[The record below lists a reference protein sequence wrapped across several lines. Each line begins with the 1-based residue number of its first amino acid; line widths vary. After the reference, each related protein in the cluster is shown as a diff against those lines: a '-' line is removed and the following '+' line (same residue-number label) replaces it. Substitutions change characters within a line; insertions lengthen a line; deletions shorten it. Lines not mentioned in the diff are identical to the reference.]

1 MGKVLLLLLFVLFS
15 NFSNITYAQ
24 NDILFKEIHIIFY
37 EIGKV
42 PCSKGIRYEN
52 GKYYYLR
59 CEYGT
64 EAQIK
69 KIGRAKIDITTNL
82 EVVNL
87 IRKMNISDLE
97 WLCGV
102 REFHKKKHRCNS
114 TIKKEF
120 SITLKE
126 RDKNKTIRYEFPL
139 VLNCE
144 GKNPFVFVDRL
155 NVIFS
160 KLAKEFP

>member
-1 MGKVLLLLLFVLFS
+1 MGKVLLLLPLVLFPVVL
-15 NFSNITYAQ
+15 FAQ
-24 NDILFKEIHIIFY
+24 NDAVFREVHIIFY
-37 EIGKV
+37 ELGKI

-59 CEYGT
+59 CEYGS

-69 KIGRAKIDITTNL
+69 KIGKAKIDITTNL

-102 REFHKKKHRCNS
+102 GEFHKNKYRCQS
-114 TIKKEF
+114 TVKKEF
-120 SITLKE
+120 SVTLKE
-126 RDKNKTIRYEFPL
+126 RNKNKTVRYEFPL

-144 GKNPFVFVDRL
+144 GKSPFQLVEKL
-155 NVIFS
+155 NLIFS
-160 KLAKEFP
+160 KLSKEFP

>member
-15 NFSNITYAQ
+15 NIVYAQ
-24 NDILFKEIHIIFY
+24 NDVLFKEVHIIFY
-37 EIGKV
+37 ELGKI
-42 PCSKGIRYEN
+42 PCSKSIRYEN

-69 KIGRAKIDITTNL
+69 KTGRAKIDITTNL

-87 IRKMNISDLE
+87 IRKMNMSDLE

-102 REFHKKKHRCNS
+102 GEFHKKKHRCNS
-114 TIKKEF
+114 NTKKEF

-126 RDKNKTIRYEFPL
+126 RNKNKTIRYKFPL

-144 GKNPFVFVDRL
+144 GKSPFQLVDKL
-155 NVIFS
+155 NLIFS
-160 KLAKEFP
+160 RLAKEFP

>member
-1 MGKVLLLLLFVLFS
+1 MGKVLLLLLFMLFS
-15 NFSNITYAQ
+15 IIAYAQ
-24 NDILFKEIHIIFY
+24 NNFLFKEVHIIFY
-37 EIGKV
+37 ELGKI

-64 EAQIK
+64 EQQRK
-69 KIGRAKIDITTNL
+69 KTGRAKIDITTNL

-102 REFHKKKHRCNS
+102 GEFHKKKHRCNS
-114 TIKKEF
+114 TTKKEF
-120 SITLKE
+120 SVTLKE
-126 RDKNKTIRYEFPL
+126 KDKNKTIRYVFPL

-144 GKNPFVFVDRL
+144 GKSPFQLVDKL
-155 NVIFS
+155 NLIFIR
-160 KLAKEFP
+160 LAKEFP